1 MRYKNINK
9 LNNEISKL
17 IILKA
22 NEENK
27 LKDLEYSILKAN
39 NFHELPPDTSR
50 LHDETIIKFIEQ
62 REEITEKIKNI
73 DKRINEL
80 NSQIDNIT
88 NAVKNM
94 PDCNIKTI
102 MDMFFIQSES
112 MEYII
117 KATGYSR
124 SSIYGLIR
132 TKGGDY

>member
-80 NSQIDNIT
+80 NSQINNIT

-94 PDCNIKTI
+94 PNCNIKTI
-102 MDMFFIQSES
+102 MDLFFIKSEP
-112 MEYII
+112 MEYITS
-117 KATGYSR
+117 ATGYSR
-124 SSIYGLIR
+124 ASIYNFIR
-132 TKGGDY
+132 MKGGEY

>member
-50 LHDETIIKFIEQ
+50 LRDETIIKFIEQ
-62 REEITEKIKNI
+62 REEITKKIKNI

-80 NSQIDNIT
+80 NSQINNIT

-94 PDCNIKTI
+94 PDCNIKAI
-102 MDMFFIQSES
+102 MDLFFIKSES
-112 MEYII
+112 MEYITS
-117 KATGYSR
+117 ATGYSR
-124 SSIYGLIR
+124 ASIYNFIR
-132 TKGGDY
+132 MKGGDY